1 MLWCLNL
8 CIFFLA
14 VYCDHSFPSLLLY
27 FFQIVKNFQPFLSSE
42 FLTFSCFYATSCL
55 IAPDLSL
62 FWNVLPI
69 PYVTIFIVRLSNVPF
84 SSFSSLH
91 SLLHFLLLLHA
102 CFAYY
107 ISVCVLL
114 LLPLRHHPSIFLGE
128 SGKLREWKKQ
138 EESFVSAISFFS
150 TLTMFF
156 CVFNDHA

>member
-1 MLWCLNL
+1 MFTIAL
-8 CIFFLA
+8 
-14 VYCDHSFPSLLLY
+14 VSESLY
-27 FFQIVKNFQPFLSSE
+27 FFSGSLLWSFFSFTFALFFSNKNLQPFLSSE

-91 SLLHFLLLLHA
+91 SLPHFLLLLHA

-128 SGKLREWKKQ
+128 SGKLRELKKQ
-138 EESFVSAISFFS
+138 EQSFVSAIFFFLNS
-150 TLTMFF
+150 YYVLLCF
-156 CVFNDHA
+156 